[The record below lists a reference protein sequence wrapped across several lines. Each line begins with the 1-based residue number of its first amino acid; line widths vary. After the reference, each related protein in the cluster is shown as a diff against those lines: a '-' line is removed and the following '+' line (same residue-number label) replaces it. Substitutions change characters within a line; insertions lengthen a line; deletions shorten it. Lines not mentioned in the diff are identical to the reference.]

1 MRIDTP
7 SYVVDLQHTR
17 EVRQA
22 SAATSTATATAA
34 PAAAPGK
41 AALKGVDLVE
51 ISSRSR
57 ELARL
62 NQELDALP
70 DVRLDRVA
78 LAKQQLQQGPYRIDP
93 NALAQKM
100 MESMVKG

>member
-22 SAATSTATATAA
+22 SAATATATAA

-41 AALKGVDLVE
+41 VAPKGVDLVE

-62 NQELDALP
+62 NQELAALP

-93 NALAQKM
+93 NVLAQKM
-100 MESMVKG
+100 LESMGKG